1 MSIDINK
8 KLFETIFG
16 HTIETLENKLTNTRN
31 KEENQIIVYNVNT
44 NKDKLY
50 EQEAFG
56 DWWFNK
62 VIDVLI

>member
-16 HTIETLENKLTNTRN
+16 HTIETLENKLINTRN
-31 KEENQIIVYNVNT
+31 KEENQITVYNVNT

-56 DWWFNK
+56 DW
-62 VIDVLI
+62 

>member
-16 HTIETLENKLTNTRN
+16 HTTETLENKLINTRN

-56 DWWFNK
+56 DW
-62 VIDVLI
+62 

>member
-8 KLFETIFG
+8 KLFWTIFG